1 MAVYVPVVPVPV
13 PVVPSGVEWDVNGT
27 EAVIIGACILLP
39 SIWLGVLIYDLY
51 RRYRDLY
58 KEDREAK
65 KNKKRRKKE

>member
-1 MAVYVPVVPVPV
+1 MAVYVPVVPIPHI
-13 PVVPSGVEWDVNGT
+13 PSGVEWDVSGT

-58 KEDREAK
+58 REDRKMK
-65 KNKKRRKKE
+65 KDKKRRKKE